1 MNRQGVFPKSSQKRT
16 ILYCL
21 LSHRPSRLLIVQVH
35 DFCGTSASYSTF
47 MLQRYKIIHEN
58 MNENTKNID
67 KMSVCQTLVLNL
79 LFTIAKMIQLRRRT
93 KTINS
98 K

>member
-1 MNRQGVFPKSSQKRT
+1 
-16 ILYCL
+16 
-21 LSHRPSRLLIVQVH
+21 
-35 DFCGTSASYSTF
+35 
-47 MLQRYKIIHEN
+47 
-58 MNENTKNID
+58 MNENTKKID